1 MSTTAF
7 IALLE
12 DFPSE
17 FLPLT
22 DAILHADQLGLA
34 PRIVCAVDRRSRT
47 LRCELTTTDPD
58 AVVALAPPDEVRAK
72 LADTCRQVGEDTWEL
87 TATYETAEERFALEL
102 RHRERVE
109 QVRLASPT
117 LVLMIRHGWTDPS
130 AQVAEAA
137 VQLSALGAAVARL
150 LTGARFE
157 EPLDAGDPGARRQI
171 AREAAAAL
179 REASTELD

>member
-1 MSTTAF
+1 
-7 IALLE
+7 
-12 DFPSE
+12 
-17 FLPLT
+17 
-22 DAILHADQLGLA
+22 
-34 PRIVCAVDRRSRT
+34 
-47 LRCELTTTDPD
+47 
-58 AVVALAPPDEVRAK
+58 
-72 LADTCRQVGEDTWEL
+72 
-87 TATYETAEERFALEL
+87 
-102 RHRERVE
+102 
-109 QVRLASPT
+109 
-117 LVLMIRHGWTDPS
+117 MIRHGWTDPS